1 VSLNSIDDVA
11 ISASELSVLDS
22 RAHLAHGFEKTRAQ
36 TEALAEPLS
45 AEDQTIQ
52 SMEDA
57 SPAKWHRAH
66 TSWFFETFVLA
77 PYETE
82 YKPFDNAFNYL
93 FNSYYEAVGARHPR
107 PRRGLLT
114 RPGATE
120 VGNYRA
126 HVDAAVLKLIA
137 GCSNETWPKVAPLI
151 VLGLNHEQQHQ
162 ELLLMDILHAFSCN
176 PLEPGYT
183 GTTPLLSASTTSM
196 EWIDFEGGVYQIGID
211 KTSEQSFYFDNE
223 GPRHDVAL
231 RPYRLANR
239 LVTNAEW
246 IEFIEDGG
254 YRKADLWLADGWAIV
269 QNEGWS
275 APLYWR
281 QEDDN
286 SWSAFGLR
294 GRQPVSPNAPVCHI
308 SSYEADAFAAWS
320 GKRLPTEVEWEVAAR
335 TQDTATD
342 DIVTCTH
349 IPDGNFL
356 SRNALRPLPTSGEA
370 HLSQMYG
377 DVWEHTSSPY
387 TPYPG
392 FKAAKGAVGEYNGKF
407 MSNQMVLRG
416 GSCIT
421 PDGHI
426 RSTYRNFFY
435 PHQRWM
441 FAGVRLAEDTT
452 C

>member
-1 VSLNSIDDVA
+1 MSLNSIDNVVIPDSDAV
-11 ISASELSVLDS
+11 IPDS
-22 RAHLAHGFEKTRAQ
+22 RGRLSQRFEQTRAQ

-45 AEDQTIQ
+45 PEDQTIQ

-66 TSWFFETFVLA
+66 TSWFFETFVLT
-77 PYETE
+77 PYETGYE
-82 YKPFDNAFNYL
+82 PFEASFNYL

-107 PRRGLLT
+107 PHRGLLT
-114 RPGATE
+114 RPSASEIGD
-120 VGNYRA
+120 YRA

-137 GCSNETWPKVAPLI
+137 GCSDKTWTAVAPLLT
-151 VLGLNHEQQHQ
+151 LGLNHEQQHQ
-162 ELLLMDILHAFSCN
+162 ELLLMDMLHAFSCN
-176 PLEPGYT
+176 PLEPAYT
-183 GTTPLLSASTTSM
+183 GTTPLLSASTSNL
-196 EWIDFEGGVYQIGID
+196 EWIDFDGGIHQVGID
-211 KTSEQSFYFDNE
+211 ENSERSFFFDNE

-246 IEFIEDGG
+246 IAFIEDGG
-254 YRKADLWLADGWAIV
+254 YQKADLWLADGWATV
-269 QNEGWS
+269 QKEGWS

-281 QEDDN
+281 QEDDK

-294 GRQPVSPNAPVCHI
+294 GRQAVSPNAPVCHV

-320 GKRLPTEVEWEVAAR
+320 GKRLPTEAEWEVAAR
-335 TQDTATD
+335 TQNL
-342 DIVTCTH
+342 
-349 IPDGNFL
+349 DGNFL
-356 SRNALRPLPTSGEA
+356 SRNALRPLPAPVSST
-370 HLSQMYG
+370 LSQMYG

-392 FKAAKGAVGEYNGKF
+392 FKAVKGAVGEYNGKF

-416 GSCIT
+416 GSCVT
-421 PDGHI
+421 PDGHV
-426 RSTYRNFFY
+426 RRTYRNFFY

-441 FAGVRLAEDTT
+441 FAGVRLAEDA
-452 C
+452 

>member
-1 VSLNSIDDVA
+1 MSLNSIDDVDIPDSDVA
-11 ISASELSVLDS
+11 TPDS
-22 RAHLAHGFEKTRAQ
+22 RDTLSHWFAQTRSQ

-45 AEDQTIQ
+45 PEDQTIQ

-66 TSWFFETFVLA
+66 TSWFFETFVLS
-77 PYETE
+77 PHEIGYE
-82 YKPFDNAFNYL
+82 PFKASFNYL

-107 PRRGLLT
+107 PHRGLLT
-114 RPGATE
+114 RPSAAE
-120 VGNYRA
+120 VGDYRG
-126 HVDAAVLKLIA
+126 HVDAAVSKLIA
-137 GCSNETWPKVAPLI
+137 DCCDETWSAVAPLI
-151 VLGLNHEQQHQ
+151 ILGLNHEQQHQ

-176 PLEPGYT
+176 PLEPAYT
-183 GTTPLLSASTTSM
+183 GTTPLLSASTSNI
-196 EWIDFEGGVYQIGID
+196 EWIDFDGGIHQVGID
-211 KTSEQSFYFDNE
+211 QNAEQRFFFDNE

-231 RPYRLANR
+231 RPFRLANR

-246 IEFIEDGG
+246 IAFIEDGG
-254 YRKADLWLADGWAIV
+254 YKQTDLWLADAWTMI
-269 QNEGWS
+269 QSKGWS

-281 QEDDN
+281 KEDDQ

-294 GRQPVSPNAPVCHI
+294 GRQPVSPNAPVCHV
-308 SSYEADAFAAWS
+308 SFYEADAFAAWS
-320 GKRLPTEVEWEVAAR
+320 GKRLPTESEWEIAAR
-335 TQDTATD
+335 AQD
-342 DIVTCTH
+342 I
-349 IPDGNFL
+349 DGNFL
-356 SRNALRPLPTSGEA
+356 SRHALRPLPAPAGST
-370 HLSQMYG
+370 LSQMYG

-416 GSCIT
+416 GSCVT
-421 PDGHI
+421 PEGHI

-441 FAGVRLAEDTT
+441 FAGVRLAEDA
-452 C
+452 

>member
-1 VSLNSIDDVA
+1 MSLNSIDDVDIPDSDVA
-11 ISASELSVLDS
+11 TPDS
-22 RAHLAHGFEKTRAQ
+22 RDTLSHWFAQTRSQ

-45 AEDQTIQ
+45 PEDQTIQ

-66 TSWFFETFVLA
+66 TSWFFETFVLS
-77 PYETE
+77 PHEIGYE
-82 YKPFDNAFNYL
+82 PFKASFNYL

-107 PRRGLLT
+107 PHRGLLT
-114 RPGATE
+114 RPSAAE
-120 VGNYRA
+120 VGDYRA
-126 HVDAAVLKLIA
+126 HVDAAVSKLIA
-137 GCSNETWPKVAPLI
+137 DCSDETWSAVAPLI
-151 VLGLNHEQQHQ
+151 ILGLNHEQQHQ

-176 PLEPGYT
+176 PLEPAYT
-183 GTTPLLSASTTSM
+183 GTTPLLSASTSNI
-196 EWIDFEGGVYQIGID
+196 EWIDFDGGIHQVGID
-211 KTSEQSFYFDNE
+211 QNAEQRFFFDNE

-231 RPYRLANR
+231 RPFRLANR

-246 IEFIEDGG
+246 IAFIEDGG
-254 YRKADLWLADGWAIV
+254 YKQTDLWLADAWTMI
-269 QNEGWS
+269 QSKGWS

-281 QEDDN
+281 KEDDQ

-294 GRQPVSPNAPVCHI
+294 GRQPVSPNAPVCHV
-308 SSYEADAFAAWS
+308 SFYEADAFAAWS
-320 GKRLPTEVEWEVAAR
+320 GKRLPTESEWEIAAR
-335 TQDTATD
+335 AQD
-342 DIVTCTH
+342 I
-349 IPDGNFL
+349 DGNFL
-356 SRNALRPLPTSGEA
+356 SRHALRPLPAPAGST
-370 HLSQMYG
+370 LSQMYG

-416 GSCIT
+416 GSCVT
-421 PDGHI
+421 PEGHI

-441 FAGVRLAEDTT
+441 FAGVRLAEDA
-452 C
+452 

>member
-1 VSLNSIDDVA
+1 MSLNSIDDSVMPDTDVA
-11 ISASELSVLDS
+11 TPNSRDPLS
-22 RAHLAHGFEKTRAQ
+22 HWFKKTRAQ
-36 TEALAEPLS
+36 TEALAAPLS
-45 AEDQTIQ
+45 PEDQTIQ
-52 SMEDA
+52 SMDDA

-66 TSWFFETFVLA
+66 TSWFFETFVLT
-77 PYETE
+77 PQESGYE
-82 YKPFDNAFNYL
+82 PFDRSFNYL

-107 PRRGLLT
+107 PHRGLLT
-114 RPGATE
+114 RPSAAE
-120 VGNYRA
+120 VGDYRA
-126 HVDAAVLKLIA
+126 HVDAAVSKLIA
-137 GCSNETWPKVAPLI
+137 GCSDKIWSEVAPLLT
-151 VLGLNHEQQHQ
+151 LGLNHEQQHQ

-176 PLEPGYT
+176 PLEPAYA
-183 GTTPLLSASTTSM
+183 GTTPLLSASTSKL
-196 EWIDFEGGVYQIGID
+196 EWINFDGGVHQVGID
-211 KTSEQSFYFDNE
+211 ENSEQNFFFDNE

-246 IEFIEDGG
+246 IAFIEDGG
-254 YRKADLWLADGWAIV
+254 YQKADLWLADGWAIV

-275 APLYWR
+275 APLYWH
-281 QEDDN
+281 QEDDQ

-294 GRQPVSPNAPVCHI
+294 GRQAVSPNAPVCHV

-320 GKRLPTEVEWEVAAR
+320 GKRLPTESEWETAAR
-335 TQDTATD
+335 AQDTAA
-342 DIVTCTH
+342 CTQATN
-349 IPDGNFL
+349 GNFL
-356 SRNALRPLPTSGEA
+356 SQNALRPLPAPASST
-370 HLSQMYG
+370 LSQMYG

-416 GSCIT
+416 GSCVT
-421 PDGHI
+421 PEGHV

-441 FAGVRLAEDTT
+441 FAGVRLAEDAS